1 MALTGGPTVTEDL
14 PMSSVIAE
22 MASAAPSCFDSCPFF
37 ISHRLRAWVA
47 WGGVGWGGGRML
59 QNPRA
64 SSRIL
69 GLAPVRLPLPA
80 PVSLPILV
88 ESTGALICI
97 LDPSSFPGDEPEKG
111 NLVNTAAMAKH
122 RQASGRICRLDSRP
136 GLIGIT
142 QRCQL
147 L

>member
-1 MALTGGPTVTEDL
+1 MKENVRTNLSCRRGRDTG
-14 PMSSVIAE
+14 
-22 MASAAPSCFDSCPFF
+22 
-37 ISHRLRAWVA
+37 RRARWPLDGSGLGLGGVG

-88 ESTGALICI
+88 EFTGALICI